1 MLHSFT
7 LKTTTLLIVSAL
19 TLASCAR
26 DEAEMIPSPAGNYS
40 RTVVYLDQAKPARH
54 DTAYQSPPLHLSA
67 KLSRGSYTIY
77 LVTPTSQD
85 EVGLTIPRALM
96 PATLIGRYPFQ
107 APIKPSQGAYYHY
120 LAQKPDKPAPASRD
134 AWAYDSS
141 WLPSTGAVTGA
152 VDITAYDAPHH
163 LLSGRFQLAL
173 TGVYDPRARSTE
185 DITRRCDLTLTGT
198 FTHVPVVDED

>member
-1 MLHSFT
+1 MLHAFP
-7 LKTTTLLIVSAL
+7 LKTTTLLVAGAL
-19 TLASCAR
+19 ALASCSH
-26 DEAEMIPSPAGNYS
+26 DEADIRPTPEGSYS
-40 RTVVYLDQAKPARH
+40 RAVVYLDQAKPARH
-54 DTAYQSPPLHLSA
+54 DTAYQSPVLHLSA

-96 PATLIGRYPFQ
+96 PATLVGRYAFQ

-152 VDITAYDAPHH
+152 VDITAYDAQHQ

-173 TGVYDPRARSTE
+173 TGVYDPRALSTE
-185 DITRRCDLTLTGT
+185 YITRRCDLTLTGT
-198 FTHVPVVDED
+198 FTNVPVAEED